1 MTTKKPVEARYPKPQ
16 VSAKKSPTAPVTSTT
31 VLRRF
36 RVVFNAVRTHFRQME
51 KEVGLGGAQVWALS
65 IIANSP
71 GIGMGRIAAEM
82 DIHQST
88 TSNLVKELQRK
99 KLISVAKAVED
110 RRNAQIHA
118 LPAGLQLL
126 EGVQGPFAGVLPSAL
141 DQLDGAALKRLDR
154 DLGALIAILQAD
166 ETAAEIPLANL

>member
-1 MTTKKPVEARYPKPQ
+1 MNKTLAASDSARKAPVGGKKPPA
-16 VSAKKSPTAPVTSTT
+16 AAVTSTK

-65 IIANSP
+65 IIASSP
-71 GIGMGRIAAEM
+71 GIGMGKIAAEM

-99 KLISVAKAVED
+99 KLISVAKAVQD

-126 EGVQGPFAGVLPSAL
+126 EGVKGPFTGVLPSAL
-141 DQLDGAALKRLDR
+141 DQLDSAVLKRLDR

-166 ETAAEIPLANL
+166 ETAAEVPLAHL

>member
-1 MTTKKPVEARYPKPQ
+1 MIKSAVANDEKPGKAPKT
-16 VSAKKSPTAPVTSTT
+16 VASAPVTSTQ

-51 KEVGLGGAQVWALS
+51 KQVGLGGAQVWALS

-71 GIGMGRIAAEM
+71 GIGMGGIALEM

-88 TSNLVKELQRK
+88 ASNLVKELQRK
-99 KLISVAKAVED
+99 RLISIAKAIED

-118 LPAGLQLL
+118 LPAGLKLL
-126 EGVQGPFAGVLPSAL
+126 EGVEGPFTGVLPSAL
-141 DQLDGAALKRLDR
+141 DQLDPTALKRLDK
-154 DLGALIAILQAD
+154 DLAALIEILQAD
-166 ETAAEIPLANL
+166 ENAAGTPLANL

>member
-1 MTTKKPVEARYPKPQ
+1 
-16 VSAKKSPTAPVTSTT
+16 
-31 VLRRF
+31 
-36 RVVFNAVRTHFRQME
+36 ME
-51 KEVGLGGAQVWALS
+51 KQVGLGGAQVWALS

-99 KLISVAKAVED
+99 KLISVAKAIED

-118 LPAGLQLL
+118 LPAGLKLL
-126 EGVQGPFAGVLPSAL
+126 ESVEGPFTGVLPKAL
-141 DQLDGAALKRLDR
+141 DQLSVTVLKRLDK
-154 DLGALIAILQAD
+154 DLGALIEILNAD

>member
-1 MTTKKPVEARYPKPQ
+1 METPALAT
-16 VSAKKSPTAPVTSTT
+16 PVTSTK

-65 IIANSP
+65 IIANAP
-71 GIGMGRIAAEM
+71 GIGIGKIAAQM

-88 TSNLVKELQRK
+88 TSNLVRDLQRK
-99 KLISVAKAVED
+99 NLISVAKATED
-110 RRNAQIHA
+110 RRNVQIHA

-126 EGVQGPFAGVLPSAL
+126 EGVRGPFTGVLPLAL
-141 DQLDGAALKRLDR
+141 DQLDRATLNRLDQ
-154 DLGALIAILQAD
+154 DLGALIALLQAD
-166 ETAAEIPLANL
+166 ETAAEIPLAKL

>member
-1 MTTKKPVEARYPKPQ
+1 MKNPIEVSSPKPK
-16 VSAKKSPTAPVTSTT
+16 VSVKKSPSTPVTSTK

-99 KLISVAKAVED
+99 KLISIAKAVED
-110 RRNAQIHA
+110 RRNVQIHA

-126 EGVQGPFAGVLPSAL
+126 EGVKGPFTGVLPSAL
-141 DQLDGAALKRLDR
+141 DQLAPAVLKRLDR
-154 DLGALIAILQAD
+154 DLGALIDILQAD
-166 ETAAEIPLANL
+166 ESAAEIPLANL